1 MGKYGKYAI
10 DGSVE
15 VEATECIL
23 TERALA
29 APYDNTV
36 RERVSGTPY
45 FYRVLG
51 SQYHRVTD
59 EMRLEWQ
66 NEFAPAVESFAP
78 SESVGGKKKKNSWS
92 IEPTVSSEF
101 DAGSEAGQ

>member
-1 MGKYGKYAI
+1 MGNYGKYAS

-23 TERALA
+23 TGRALA

-59 EMRLEWQ
+59 ELREAWQ
-66 NEFAPAVESFAP
+66 ADSPKQTAPAFMPKSKAMP
-78 SESVGGKKKKNSWS
+78 A
-92 IEPTVSSEF
+92 IEVKE
-101 DAGSEAGQ
+101 

>member
-1 MGKYGKYAI
+1 MGKYGKYAT
-10 DGSVE
+10 DGSVQ

-36 RERVSGTPY
+36 RERVSGTAY

-59 EMRLEWQ
+59 DDRAKWQ
-66 NEFAPAVESFAP
+66 SDAPKASSSFAP
-78 SESVGGKKKKNSWS
+78 KSKVVMTAEVK
-92 IEPTVSSEF
+92 E
-101 DAGSEAGQ
+101 